1 MSDLDAL
8 TRLATLG
15 TARAPEP
22 GDLEGIAA
30 QAFRALEGLSPE
42 KRLLLAAGV
51 RAVAQAAGHPL
62 PQRAPPE
69 GAASPDTLDV
79 CPPRVSA
86 LLTELLVSHD
96 TEVLREGFGRM
107 AQARRRLPPEL
118 LPRVLS
124 LQEPSLRRAAEPVLG
139 ERGRWLS
146 RLNPAWRSFGITS
159 PTHLSEMERLW
170 TEGTLEERCTV
181 LAATRLADP
190 ARARAWLEGTFPQ
203 EKAEHRAR
211 FLACFEQELS
221 AEDEPLLELG
231 RKDRS
236 SSVRD
241 VARGLLA
248 QLPGSA
254 FSRRMTERARAVLLW
269 EPHSGLNIQFPAR
282 WDAEAERDGLDKP
295 PPGTGQHAHW
305 LIRLLACVPPS
316 SWEAW
321 FSASPERLVAAA
333 GRTDEGVALSEGWA
347 QALRL
352 EASPAWAAALLSFW
366 PRLDAKVLEPER
378 AQSLS
383 MTVFEHLPLEERSSR
398 TLRIL
403 RGQDALPSL
412 ERALAL
418 TPAPW
423 PVTLGR
429 AWLQALREQD
439 TPSPRALALV
449 GSLRHAALALPFE
462 CLEAASESFELTSPL
477 FQGNPALQRFQQ
489 TVSQRRILHQELT
502 P

>member
-1 MSDLDAL
+1 MSELDAL

-15 TARAPEP
+15 TARAPDP
-22 GDLEGIAA
+22 GTLEGVAA
-30 QAFRALEGLSPE
+30 QAFHALEGLSPE

-62 PQRAPPE
+62 SRRAPPE
-69 GAASPDTLDV
+69 EAAPADTLEV
-79 CPPRVSA
+79 CPPRVIA
-86 LLTELLVSHD
+86 LLTELLVAQD
-96 TEVLREGFGRM
+96 AEVLRECFGRM

-124 LQEPSLRRAAEPVLG
+124 LQEPSLRLAAEPVLG

-146 RLNPAWRSFGITS
+146 QINPTWRSFS
-159 PTHLSEMERLW
+159 PSAAHPSEAERLW
-170 TEGTLEERCTV
+170 TEGTLEERRTV
-181 LAATRLADP
+181 LAATRLTHP
-190 ARARAWLEGTFPQ
+190 AQARAWLEGTFPQ

-211 FLACFEQELS
+211 FLACFEQGLS

-236 SSVRD
+236 AGVRE

-254 FSRRMTERARAVLLW
+254 FTQRMMERARAVLLW
-269 EPHSGLNIQFPAR
+269 EPRSGLHIQFPSR

-295 PPGTGQHAHW
+295 PPGLGQHAHW
-305 LIRLLACVPPS
+305 LVRLLACVPPS

-321 FSASPERLVAAA
+321 FAASPAQLVAAA
-333 GRTDEGVALSEGWA
+333 GKTDEGVALSEGWA

-352 EASPAWAAALLSFW
+352 GASSDWAAALLSFW
-366 PRLDAKVLEPER
+366 PRLDSKVLEPER
-378 AQSLS
+378 AQSLAI
-383 MTVFEHLPLEERSSR
+383 TVFGHLPLAERASR

-403 RGQDALPSL
+403 QGEDALPSL

-423 PVTLGR
+423 PVELGR
-429 AWLQALREQD
+429 AWLQALRAQD
-439 TPSPRALALV
+439 VSNPRALALF

-462 CLEAASESFELTSPL
+462 CLEAASEPFESASPL
-477 FQGNPALQRFQQ
+477 LQGHPALQRFQQ